1 MRMIVRKKKKSHIIL
16 KLIMIII
23 ICVFCAF
30 FLIKKFSNNVKP
42 GLIIYANDEV
52 TRLVTLIINDS
63 INNEM
68 IEEFDEE
75 KIFDVIRND
84 EGEIQLISY
93 DTKNLNILL
102 NSIAVIVQNN
112 LEAIENGDVEFLD
125 LSDSYFNEFD
135 KDLLKECIIC
145 EIPFGSFS
153 NSSLISNIGPKIPVK
168 ITLIGDVATNL
179 ISDVKEYGINNALL
193 EVSIEIIVNFRVN
206 LPFISEKITVSNE
219 LPISVKIIQG
229 SIPNFYTGGFQSSFG
244 IVK

>member
-30 FLIKKFSNNVKP
+30 FLIKKFSNNIKP

-135 KDLLKECIIC
+135 KDLLKEGIIC

-193 EVSIEIIVNFRVN
+193 EVSIEFFVNFRVN